1 MSVNPS
7 LVGREFPAPATLVVT
22 ADRVSAFAAAVGQPD
37 DGAVPPTFPIVL
49 AFDAMQAFLD
59 AERVDL
65 HRIVHG
71 EQRFTYER
79 PLREGDELSAT
90 LTVTGLRQIGG
101 ADIIATASEIRDAA
115 GDLVCTGKATLV
127 HSSGSDGAA

>member
-127 HSSGSDGAA
+127 HSSGQGGAA

>member
-1 MSVNPS
+1 MSVDPS
-7 LVGREFPAPATLVVT
+7 LVGREFRAPATLVVT
-22 ADRVSAFAAAVGQPD
+22 AERVSAFAAAVGQPD

-59 AERVDL
+59 GVRVDL

-79 PLREGDELSAT
+79 PLREGDELFAT

-127 HSSGSDGAA
+127 HSGQGAAS

>member
-1 MSVNPS
+1 MSVDPS
-7 LVGREFPAPATLVVT
+7 LVGREFPAPASLVVT
-22 ADRVSAFAAAVGQPD
+22 ADRVRAFAAAVGQPD
-37 DGAVPPTFPIVL
+37 DGSVPPTFPIVL

-59 AERVDL
+59 AEQVDL

-79 PLREGDELSAT
+79 PLREGDELVAT

-101 ADIIATASEIRDAA
+101 ADIIATASEIRDAS
-115 GDLVCTGKATLV
+115 GGLVCTGKATLV
-127 HSSGSDGAA
+127 HSPAQGGVA

>member
-1 MSVNPS
+1 MSVDPS
-7 LVGREFPAPATLVVT
+7 LVGREFRAPATLVVT
-22 ADRVSAFAAAVGQPD
+22 AERVSAFAAAVGQPD

-59 AERVDL
+59 GVRVDL

-79 PLREGDELSAT
+79 PLREGDELFAT

-127 HSSGSDGAA
+127 HSAGGDS

>member
-1 MSVNPS
+1 MTVDPS
-7 LVGREFPAPATLVVT
+7 LVGREFPAPAALVVT
-22 ADRVSAFAAAVGQPD
+22 AERVRAFAAAVGQPA
-37 DGAVPPTFPIVL
+37 DGAIPPTFPIVL

-59 AERVDL
+59 AEQVDL
-65 HRIVHG
+65 YRIVHG

-127 HSSGSDGAA
+127 HSSDVGAA

>member
-1 MSVNPS
+1 MSVDPS

-127 HSSGSDGAA
+127 HSSGQGGAA